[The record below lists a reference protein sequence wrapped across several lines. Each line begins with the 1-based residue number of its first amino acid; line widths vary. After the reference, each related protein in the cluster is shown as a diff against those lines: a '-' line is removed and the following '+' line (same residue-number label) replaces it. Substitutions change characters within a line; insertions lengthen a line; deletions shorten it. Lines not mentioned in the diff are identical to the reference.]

1 MNFNQDDFNQN
12 KMLDVICDTTFY
24 LGRHEKVSLIP
35 VAF

>member
-1 MNFNQDDFNQN
+1 MNFNQDVFNQN
-12 KMLDVICDTTFY
+12 KMFDVICDTTLY